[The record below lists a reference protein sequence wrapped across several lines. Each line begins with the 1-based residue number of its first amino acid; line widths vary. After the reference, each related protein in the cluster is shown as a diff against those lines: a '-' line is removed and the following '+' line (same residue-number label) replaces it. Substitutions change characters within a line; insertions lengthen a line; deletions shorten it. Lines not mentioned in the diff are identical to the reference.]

1 MHPLF
6 LAVEE
11 FFRDDYL
18 GASEEE
24 RRKLDALLSLRLT
37 DAAQRN
43 RPLHDVIQE
52 ISHEA
57 QAKGMTPDILQEIL
71 DGR

>member
-1 MHPLF
+1 LANFSAIERAMHPLF

-37 DAAQRN
+37 DARDSGNQ
-43 RPLHDVIQE
+43 P
-52 ISHEA
+52 
-57 QAKGMTPDILQEIL
+57 
-71 DGR
+71 